1 MGVKPTDAGNISESF
16 VVRKHAGGERVNDD
30 LCLTVLHF
38 PNQRAKAWEEEGGKE
53 ERGEEKGEEDK
64 GEGGIIK
71 I

>member
-38 PNQRAKAWEEEGGKE
+38 PN
-53 ERGEEKGEEDK
+53 
-64 GEGGIIK
+64 
-71 I
+71 